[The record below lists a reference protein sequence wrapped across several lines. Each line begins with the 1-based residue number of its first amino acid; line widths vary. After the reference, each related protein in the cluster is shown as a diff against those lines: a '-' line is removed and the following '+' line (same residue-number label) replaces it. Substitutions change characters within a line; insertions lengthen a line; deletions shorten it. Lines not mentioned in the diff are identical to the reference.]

1 MTSVGHITDQGTKW
15 MRFMAWALTLMWAS
29 FWTPLLV
36 ARIFLDLLFSARPI
50 QEDPKALLIQA
61 FLFLSL
67 WVSTVLPWRWE
78 AIGGV
83 VLALESLAFFIWL
96 PVEVPNAIAKTM
108 PVLLFGLAAGILF
121 LASWWKSRRPGTS
134 SAQGEKIRGQNVT

>member
-1 MTSVGHITDQGTKW
+1 MTSVRHTTGQGTKW

-36 ARIFLDLLFSARPI
+36 ARIFSDLLLSARPI
-50 QEDPKALLIQA
+50 QEDPRALLIQA

-108 PVLLFGLAAGILF
+108 PVLLLGLTAGILF
-121 LASWWKSRRPGTS
+121 LASWWISRKAESPEN
-134 SAQGEKIRGQNVT
+134 SA